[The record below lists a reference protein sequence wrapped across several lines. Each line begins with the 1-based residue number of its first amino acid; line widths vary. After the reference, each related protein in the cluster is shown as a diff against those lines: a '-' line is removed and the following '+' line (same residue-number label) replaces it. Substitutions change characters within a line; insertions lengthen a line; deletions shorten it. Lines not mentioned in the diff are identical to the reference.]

1 MRSLLKVQRQC
12 KWHAAK
18 WPFQKF
24 CASVAVSDKPY
35 AGVTCVQG
43 VVDLGAH
50 WRPARQHRRVPS
62 HLRPEFPQLVLQ
74 GPRDLPTQQL
84 GEPVHPHFRPAHV
97 WRRPLHLRVRHLPVG
112 QRAGHHRSRHV
123 GWALHFSSIFFLLLL
138 PCCTPS
144 ALMGASRVVC
154 LSALVAQECPV
165 VRRRATEQFEAD
177 SLGGFCRFDA
187 WVRLQEIPSY
197 LLLDFKH
204 VNDAWWNMTMF
215 IKNGRVAI

>member
-18 WPFQKF
+18 WPFKKF

-138 PCCTPS
+138 PCLQEAVALHQPWWAPPESSAYQHSSPKSAPS
-144 ALMGASRVVC
+144 FA
-154 LSALVAQECPV
+154 V
-165 VRRRATEQFEAD
+165 VRP
-177 SLGGFCRFDA
+177 SNLKP
-187 WVRLQEIPSY
+187 IPSEV
-197 LLLDFKH
+197 F
-204 VNDAWWNMTMF
+204 AGSMPE
-215 IKNGRVAI
+215 